1 MVSPAQGST
10 DITLTGFLTPQ
21 TLPVSGKLF
30 LSAQEGD
37 AVLTGDRMLFGA
49 NVASL
54 FPLSG
59 PNNPAGNFFA
69 SQINDENGQLNTV
82 GTFGT
87 RNANAA
93 AGTNSSACRQ
103 GLDITAVNVSPL
115 LTAGMTT
122 AAIRFTTDGDLYVA
136 NCLGLQI
143 DSEGVQL
150 QMDKRADRNFA
161 AVGEAIGYT
170 VTLTNIG
177 SIRAETVTAEDLLP
191 AGTELAAGSLTL
203 NGQPYAGGLP
213 VTFGPLEAGASAQI
227 DFSARVTALPP
238 VNPLLNRAGA
248 TYVFEPFPGF
258 PVESSSTSNEV
269 SVYVI
274 DPRIGVNKAVDKA
287 LAAAGEELTYTSVI
301 TNGGNLSAVDPV
313 FTDPIP
319 AGTSFVPGSVRIDGV
334 SYPAYQPGSG
344 FPLPDL
350 AAGQAVTV
358 EFDVEVN

>member
-1 MVSPAQGST
+1 M
-10 DITLTGFLTPQ
+10 
-21 TLPVSGKLF
+21 
-30 LSAQEGD
+30 
-37 AVLTGDRMLFGA
+37 
-49 NVASL
+49 
-54 FPLSG
+54 
-59 PNNPAGNFFA
+59 
-69 SQINDENGQLNTV
+69 
-82 GTFGT
+82 
-87 RNANAA
+87 
-93 AGTNSSACRQ
+93 
-103 GLDITAVNVSPL
+103 
-115 LTAGMTT
+115 
-122 AAIRFTTDGDLYVA
+122 
-136 NCLGLQI
+136 
-143 DSEGVQL
+143 
-150 QMDKRADRNFA
+150 
-161 AVGEAIGYT
+161 GEAIGYI

-191 AGTELAAGSLTL
+191 AGTELTAGSLTL
-203 NGQPYAGGLP
+203 NGQPYAGGIP

-227 DFSARVTALPP
+227 AFSARVTALPP

-319 AGTSFVPGSVRIDGV
+319 AGTSFVTGSVRIDGV